1 MPETTSHPHRPGHNV
16 PQILQTGL
24 FLGSSLL
31 VLGVFLFT
39 QQMIGRLSHEVT
51 TTSRV
56 LARFC
61 AQASFPATR
70 DPELQQIFAGVIAS
84 VDFPIIITDADSL
97 PRAWRG
103 IGVDPALVP
112 SASLDSLAQG
122 FPISPVIRERLDR
135 VRGRVAALDR
145 RNEPIYMKPPGSV
158 FTMGAVHYGDPPVI
172 ERLRW
177 LPLATGAGVA
187 LLLSLGL
194 WGLAIIRTAERRSI
208 WVGMAKETAHQLG
221 TPLSSLMGW
230 AELLHGRTE
239 GVPPGGVVSIPVEDL
254 NETVTEMGR
263 DLDRLNDVAQ
273 RFGRVGSAPDLKRV
287 DITPVVQDVVA
298 YMRRRTTQAPGGV
311 VIEESYAPVPEVSAS
326 PELLEWALENLISNA
341 LSALE
346 TREGRI
352 EVRLSPRNDGRAIE
366 LVVRDN
372 GRGMSQKEQRRAFE
386 AGYTSKRRGWGLGLA
401 LARRVVQEYHGGQIF
416 IRQSMPGQGTTMVI
430 SLPVPRG

>member
-1 MPETTSHPHRPGHNV
+1 MSPVEPHRAGPNV
-16 PQILQTGL
+16 PQLLQTGL

-39 QQMIGRLSHEVT
+39 QQMIGRLSNEVT

-84 VDFPIIITDADSL
+84 VDFPIIITDADSM

-103 IGVDPALVP
+103 VGVDPALVP
-112 SASLDSLAQG
+112 STSIDSLG
-122 FPISPVIRERLDR
+122 LSLPISPVIRERVER
-135 VRGRVAALDR
+135 VRARVAVLDH
-145 RNEPIYMKPPGSV
+145 RNPPIDMRQPGSS
-158 FTMGAVHYGDPPVI
+158 FAIGAVHYGDPPVL

-187 LLLSLGL
+187 LMLSLGL

-230 AELLHGRTE
+230 TELLRGRVE
-239 GVPPGGVVSIPVEDL
+239 GAPEGGTVTIPVQEL
-254 NETVTEMGR
+254 EETVSEMER
-263 DLDRLNDVAQ
+263 DLDRLGDVAQ
-273 RFGRVGSAPDLKRV
+273 RFGRVGSAPDLKP
-287 DITPVVQDVVA
+287 TELEPVVRDVVA
-298 YMRRRTTQAPGGV
+298 YMRRRITQAPGGV
-311 VIEESYAPVPEVSAS
+311 ELAEHYEPVPEVQAS
-326 PELLEWALENLISNA
+326 RELLEWALENLISNA
-341 LSALE
+341 LSSLDTGA
-346 TREGRI
+346 GRI
-352 EVRLSPRNDGRAIE
+352 EVRLGPRADGRAIE
-366 LVVRDN
+366 LVVRDT
-372 GRGMSQKEQRRAFE
+372 GRGMSPQEQRRAFE
-386 AGYTSKRRGWGLGLA
+386 AGFTTKRRGWGLGLA

-416 IRQSMPGQGTTMVI
+416 IRHTAPGQGTTMVI
-430 SLPVPRG
+430 SLPVPRSR